1 MTLALSQKG
10 IKRMYP
16 SKLHFAY
23 FLKIRIDNY
32 TILI

>member
-10 IKRMYP
+10 IEKDVS